1 MSERQIDFPKTEK
14 SLARLNRIAHLM
26 DDQFE
31 LPIIKYRVG
40 LDPIIGL
47 IPGGGDWVT
56 WVVSVFILWEAVK
69 LGVPKRTLMKMGY
82 NLTLDL
88 VAGYVPI
95 LGDMADAVIKANR
108 RNVDLVFLHFGAHID
123 PLAQS
128 HVIITQNPS
137 EREPVNIFLLY
148 VLGVFMIAFL
158 FLVASVPF
166 VLLYWAL
173 N

>member
-1 MSERQIDFPKTEK
+1 MSQQNVEYQKVEK
-14 SLARLNRIAHLM
+14 SLVRLNRIAHLM

-31 LPIIKYRVG
+31 LPIVKYRVG

-69 LGVPKRTLMKMGY
+69 LRLPKKTLLKMGY
-82 NLTLDL
+82 NVTLDL

-95 LGDMADAVIKANR
+95 IGDLADVVIKANR
-108 RNVDLVFLHFGAHID
+108 RNVDLVFEHFEAHID
-123 PLAQS
+123 PLAHS
-128 HVIITQNPS
+128 RAIVKRLPS
-137 EREPVNIFLLY
+137 DREPVNIFLLY
-148 VLGVFMIAFL
+148 ALGMFMIAFL
-158 FLVASVPF
+158 FVVASVPLA
-166 VLLYWAL
+166 LLYWAL